1 MKKRLDTLLV
11 KKGIAQSRERAK
23 AYIIAGSISV
33 NGETVIKPAMMVDER
48 SLVNRVLANDGYVSR
63 GGMKLEGALK
73 DFGID
78 VNGKRCLDV
87 GASTGGFTHCLLE
100 HGACSVLALD
110 VGRNLIDYRLRND
123 RRVTVVEKFNARN
136 LDHLDM
142 EEYGS
147 GGPFDIV
154 TIDISFISLRLVLP
168 PLLTI
173 ITSDAT
179 TLALIKPQFEIR
191 KPYRGFKGVVRDPD
205 MHLEVLKSM
214 NDFIFRTG
222 YTAVGY
228 TVSRLRGPKGNV
240 EFFSCIRKTA
250 DGGLRSRGL
259 QTGGHMKAQIEALV
273 SRVKDD

>member
-11 KKGIAQSRERAK
+11 EKGIAQSRERAK
-23 AYIIAGSISV
+23 AYIVAGSITV
-33 NGETVIKPAMMVDER
+33 NGETVRKPAVMVDEL
-48 SLVNRVLANDGYVSR
+48 SCINLVRANDGYVSR
-63 GGMKLEGALK
+63 GGIKLEGALV

-100 HGACSVLALD
+100 HGARSVLALD
-110 VGRNLIDYRLRND
+110 IGKNLIDYRLRND

-136 LDHLDM
+136 LDRLGI
-142 EEYGS
+142 EKYGS

-154 TIDISFISLRLVLP
+154 TIDVSFISLRLVLP

-173 ITSDAT
+173 ITTAAT
-179 TLALIKPQFEIR
+179 ALALIKPQFELK
-191 KPYRGFKGVVRDPD
+191 KPYRGFKGVVRDPKV
-205 MHLEVLKSM
+205 HLEVLQDM
-214 NDFIFRTG
+214 NYFIFKTG

-240 EFFSCIRKTA
+240 EFFACIRKAA
-250 DGGLRSRGL
+250 DCGLRSRGL
-259 QTGGHMKAQIEALV
+259 QTDGYMEAQIEALV
-273 SRVKDD
+273 TRVKDD